1 MHNTHVMSCLMRSK
15 TRVVTL
21 WTYDSHVSRENK
33 KYTIHTQVNRRGE
46 LKIRYSHRIA
56 SAADKKTGAL
66 GYETKA
72 TYLMI
77 ILNILPI
84 DLLGN
89 LCRHRSLNRFWALH
103 LNH

>member
-21 WTYDSHVSRENK
+21 WTYDSHVSREK
-33 KYTIHTQVNRRGE
+33 KKVYIPKSIIEENPRD
-46 LKIRYSHRIA
+46 SHRIA
-56 SAADKKTGAL
+56 SAVDKKTGAL

-72 TYLMI
+72 NYLMI